1 MYPSFRDEE
10 DAGKKRKEHTRLHEK
25 KSFTNVISSM
35 GRLQLNKQASTL
47 PETIMNKWKSE

>member
-25 KSFTNVISSM
+25 KKLHERDFIY
-35 GRLQLNKQASTL
+35 GSTTV
-47 PETIMNKWKSE
+47 E